1 MTNQNSSAA
10 KIHTSVIYPA
20 EMTSVSKHHNA
31 TYYFMPLQ
39 SLSVKNMLFTQSY
52 QGGDEDDPIVP
63 TN

>member
-1 MTNQNSSAA
+1 MTTKNLFIP
-10 KIHTSVIYPA
+10 KIPTSVIFPA
-20 EMTSVSKHHNA
+20 EIISVSKHHNA
-31 TYYFMPLQ
+31 TDCFMPLQ